1 MQDPQTGSFD
11 AGRKILPTQWPAR
24 FPINQSSGS
33 LALEGPGRQ
42 GRSYSSYKNI
52 ETRQSKKVGR
62 G

>member
-33 LALEGPGRQ
+33 PRPG
-42 GRSYSSYKNI
+42 GAWPPRS
-52 ETRQSKKVGR
+52 EL
-62 G
+62 